1 MTRESKTAQTVH
13 KLRGQQD
20 HNHKEHI
27 LVGGGGVFEI
37 VAMFD
42 TYKYFKYAT

>member
-1 MTRESKTAQTVH
+1 MARESKTAQTGH

-27 LVGGGGVFEI
+27 LDGEKNLQMEAVLL
-37 VAMFD
+37 
-42 TYKYFKYAT
+42 TYKYFQSAP